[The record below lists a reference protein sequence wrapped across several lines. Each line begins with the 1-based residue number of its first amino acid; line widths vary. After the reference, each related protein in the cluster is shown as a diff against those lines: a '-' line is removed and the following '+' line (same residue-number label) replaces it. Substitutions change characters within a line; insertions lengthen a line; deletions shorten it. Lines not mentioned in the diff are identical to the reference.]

1 MRSPKSNRDFLVVY
15 LYIYGGWKVDFKTYK
30 VTYTA
35 DLVSHGH
42 INVTLLAE
50 LIDNA
55 LRSEAGKIGYLV
67 GDSRTVLDGEND
79 E

>member
-1 MRSPKSNRDFLVVY
+1 MRKQYEENVM
-15 LYIYGGWKVDFKTYK
+15 DFKNYK

-35 DLVSHGH
+35 DLVSHGT

-67 GDSRTVLDGEND
+67 GDSQTVLDGE
-79 E
+79 EE

>member
-1 MRSPKSNRDFLVVY
+1 M
-15 LYIYGGWKVDFKTYK
+15 DFKTYK

-35 DLVSHGH
+35 ELVSHGT

-67 GDSRTVLDGEND
+67 GDSRTVLDGESD

>member
-1 MRSPKSNRDFLVVY
+1 M
-15 LYIYGGWKVDFKTYK
+15 DFKTYK

-35 DLVSHGH
+35 ELVSHGT
-42 INVTLLAE
+42 INVTLLSE

-67 GDSRTVLDGEND
+67 GDSRTVLDGESD